1 MARCLPLSL
10 SFAVLLSVVAQAGET
25 PTAVTDVKAKPM
37 ATVSD
42 APVTVTQLQDLNKA
56 SKAQLEAMKKYAEAR
71 RDAQAASQ
79 SLVRIANAIAAKGGL
94 ATEADLKQVDEAK
107 SKLEAAIKSSAKL
120 REDVRKTQVAAQAA
134 AARATIRSATNAS
147 MRIRKQVD
155 LEDPIER
162 FLLLLLPGGPLV
174 VQVALTVDGKP
185 FRKGRE
191 ALIDELLAAA
201 DTDKDGKAT

>member
-79 SLVRIANAIAAKGGL
+79 SLVRIANAIAAK
-94 ATEADLKQVDEAK
+94 AAWQQ
-107 SKLEAAIKSSAKL
+107 KLTSSRSTK
-120 REDVRKTQVAAQAA
+120 RNQNWRQPSRVPRSCVRT
-134 AARATIRSATNAS
+134 
-147 MRIRKQVD
+147 
-155 LEDPIER
+155 
-162 FLLLLLPGGPLV
+162 
-174 VQVALTVDGKP
+174 
-185 FRKGRE
+185 
-191 ALIDELLAAA
+191 
-201 DTDKDGKAT
+201 

>member
-1 MARCLPLSL
+1 
-10 SFAVLLSVVAQAGET
+10 
-25 PTAVTDVKAKPM
+25 
-37 ATVSD
+37 
-42 APVTVTQLQDLNKA
+42 
-56 SKAQLEAMKKYAEAR
+56 
-71 RDAQAASQ
+71 
-79 SLVRIANAIAAKGGL
+79 
-94 ATEADLKQVDEAK
+94 
-107 SKLEAAIKSSAKL
+107 LEAAIKSSAKL